1 MLVVSVLSLP
11 AQIFLIIWMYE
22 INVIRVAVFIAGVFA
37 MLPLLHFLPFSTRSL
52 CDKGNFTFPPSPRD
66 NIQENSPCEDM
77 LLVSVSPPRV
87 PPLIYAAY
95 PSSQDIASP
104 LTYLAI

>member
-22 INVIRVAVFIAGVFA
+22 LNVIRIAVFIAGVFA
-37 MLPLLHFLPFSTRSL
+37 MLPLLHFLYFSLRST
-52 CDKGNFTFPPSPRD
+52 CDKGNFTFPPSS
-66 NIQENSPCEDM
+66 QEHSPCEDVP
-77 LLVSVSPPRV
+77 LVSVSLPRV

-104 LTYLAI
+104 LTYMAI